1 MPDARRAGDV
11 NDEASACMKPNTL
24 RGNVWI
30 IRNPIAAPV
39 RNRDMSYPAA
49 DSLKIAVIGSGVA
62 ALSSA
67 WLLSQRHRVTIY
79 EKADRLGGHS
89 NTVTAGVATGV
100 VPVDTGFICF
110 NDATYPNLI
119 ALFAH
124 LGVETRATDMSFA
137 VSLDGGRFEYAAPG
151 LFAQRR
157 NVLRPRFWSMLG
169 EIMRFYREA
178 PIDLGDL
185 TDPNLTLGAYLKRE
199 GFSEAFRDDHLLPM
213 AAAIWSSP
221 AHTLMDYPA
230 EAFIRFCG
238 NHGLLKLVGRPL
250 WRTVEGGSR
259 VYVERLA
266 HEIDDVRLNHGVTGV
281 RRTDQG
287 VMVHDSEGGVERFDH
302 VVIGAHAD
310 QALAMLAE
318 PTAREKEVLGAFR
331 YSRNLTVL
339 HTDAGLMPQRR
350 RAWASWNY
358 IGADE
363 GLCVTYWMNKLQGL
377 PGQDLFVTLNPP
389 RPPRPDSL
397 LRSELYEHPIF
408 NSAAIQAQKQL
419 WSLQGQGGV
428 WFCGAHFGAGFHEDG
443 LQSGLAVAEQL
454 GGVRR
459 PWSVQNES
467 GRIHLSPAASKVVE
481 QAA

>member
-1 MPDARRAGDV
+1 MSP
-11 NDEASACMKPNTL
+11 SF
-24 RGNVWI
+24 
-30 IRNPIAAPV
+30 AAPSKAPLNV
-39 RNRDMSYPAA
+39 
-49 DSLKIAVIGSGVA
+49 AVVGSGVA
-62 ALSSA
+62 ALSAA
-67 WLLSQRHRVTIY
+67 WLLSREHRVTLY
-79 EKADRLGGHS
+79 EKAERLGGHS
-89 NTVTAGVATGV
+89 NTVVAGAMGGEVA
-100 VPVDTGFICF
+100 VDTGFICF

-119 ALFAH
+119 ALFEY
-124 LGVETRATDMSFA
+124 LGVPTRATDMSFA
-137 VSLDGGRFEYAAPG
+137 VSRDQGRFEYAAPG

-157 NVLRPRFWSMLG
+157 NLLRPRFWSMLG
-169 EIMRFYREA
+169 EILRFYRQA
-178 PIDLGDL
+178 PVDLAGL
-185 TDPNLTLGAYLKRE
+185 TDPQLTLGDYLKRE
-199 GFSEAFRDDHLLPM
+199 GFSEAFREDHLLPM

-259 VYVERLA
+259 IYVERLA
-266 HEIDDVRLNHGVTGV
+266 QAISDIRLSCGVTAV
-281 RRTDQG
+281 RRTDKG
-287 VMVHDSEGGVERFDH
+287 VVVHDSQGGAARFDH

-318 PTAREKEVLGAFR
+318 PTARERQVLGAFR

-339 HTDAGLMPQRR
+339 HTDQTLMPRRR

-358 IGADE
+358 IGTDG
-363 GLCVTYWMNKLQGL
+363 GLCVTYWMNRLQGIE
-377 PGQDLFVTLNPP
+377 GQDLFVTLNPP
-389 RPPRPDSL
+389 RPPRPDTL

-408 NSAAIQAQKQL
+408 NPAAIQAQKQL

-459 PWSVQNES
+459 PWAVEDES
-467 GRIHLSPAASKVVE
+467 GRIHLPPSSPSLLEATA
-481 QAA
+481 

>member
-1 MPDARRAGDV
+1 M
-11 NDEASACMKPNTL
+11 SST
-24 RGNVWI
+24 
-30 IRNPIAAPV
+30 IAHRSLAP
-39 RNRDMSYPAA
+39 
-49 DSLKIAVIGSGVA
+49 LKIAVVGSGVA

-67 WLLSQRHRVTIY
+67 WLLSQRHRVTVY

-89 NTVTAGVATGV
+89 NTVVAETPQGEV
-100 VPVDTGFICF
+100 AVDTGFICF

-119 ALFAH
+119 ALFDK
-124 LGVETRATDMSFA
+124 LGVRSRATDMSFA
-137 VSLDGGRFEYAAPG
+137 VSLDQGRFEYAAPG

-157 NVLRPRFWSMLG
+157 NLVRPRFWSMLV
-169 EIMRFYREA
+169 EILRFYRQA
-178 PIDLGDL
+178 PEDLEML
-185 TDPNLTLGAYLKRE
+185 TDPQLTLGEYLKRQ

-238 NHGLLKLVGRPL
+238 NHGLLKLVDRPM

-259 VYVERLA
+259 VYVEQLARAIADIRLGVG
-266 HEIDDVRLNHGVTGV
+266 VRAV
-281 RRTDQG
+281 RRTD
-287 VMVHDSEGGVERFDH
+287 GGVLVQDDQGRTECFDH
-302 VVIGAHAD
+302 VVIGTHAN

-318 PTAREKEVLGAFR
+318 PSAQESETLGAIK

-339 HTDAGLMPQRR
+339 HTDSDLMPRRR

-358 IGADE
+358 IGAGE
-363 GLCVTYWMNKLQGL
+363 GLCVTYWMNRLQGL

-389 RPPRPDSL
+389 RAPKAGAL
-397 LRSELYEHPIF
+397 LRSEIYEHPIF
-408 NSAAIQAQKQL
+408 DPAAIQAQKSL
-419 WSLQGQGGV
+419 WNLQGRGGV
-428 WFCGAHFGAGFHEDG
+428 WFCGAYFGAGFHEDG

-459 PWSVQNES
+459 PWSVRDES
-467 GRIHLSPAASKVVE
+467 GRIHLTPFDESAWG

>member
-1 MPDARRAGDV
+1 MSPAVAAGSDT
-11 NDEASACMKPNTL
+11 P
-24 RGNVWI
+24 
-30 IRNPIAAPV
+30 
-39 RNRDMSYPAA
+39 
-49 DSLKIAVIGSGVA
+49 LKIAVVGSGVA

-67 WLLSQRHRVTIY
+67 WLLSQRHKVTVY
-79 EKADRLGGHS
+79 EKAERLGGHS
-89 NTVTAGVATGV
+89 HTVAAGTAQDEVQ
-100 VPVDTGFICF
+100 VDTGFICF

-124 LGVETRATDMSFA
+124 LGIQTRATDMSFA
-137 VSLDGGRFEYAAPG
+137 VSLDDGQFEYAAPG

-157 NVLRPRFWSMLG
+157 NLLRPRFWSMLG
-169 EIMRFYREA
+169 EILRFYRQA
-178 PIDLGDL
+178 PIDLAGL
-185 TDPNLTLGAYLKRE
+185 TDPELTLGDYLKRQ
-199 GFSEAFRDDHLLPM
+199 GFSAAFRDDHLLPM

-238 NHGLLKLVGRPL
+238 NHGLLKLAGRPL

-266 HEIDDVRLNHGVTGV
+266 SAIPDIRLDCGVTTV
-281 RRTDQG
+281 RRTGEG
-287 VMVHDSEGGVERFDH
+287 VVVQDGRGGVERFDH

-318 PTAREKEVLGAFR
+318 PTMQERALLGAFR

-339 HTDAGLMPQRR
+339 HTDRSLMPRRR

-358 IGADE
+358 IGADD
-363 GLCVTYWMNKLQGL
+363 GLCVTYWMNRLQGL

-389 RPPRPDSL
+389 RPPRPDTL

-408 NSAAIQAQKQL
+408 NPAAIQAQKRL
-419 WSLQGQGGV
+419 WALQGRGGV

-454 GGVRR
+454 GAVRR
-459 PWSVQNES
+459 PWSVRDES
-467 GRIHLSPAASKVVE
+467 GRIHLPSSPGVLEAA
-481 QAA
+481 

>member
-1 MPDARRAGDV
+1 MSP
-11 NDEASACMKPNTL
+11 SF
-24 RGNVWI
+24 
-30 IRNPIAAPV
+30 AAPSKAPLNV
-39 RNRDMSYPAA
+39 
-49 DSLKIAVIGSGVA
+49 AVVGSGVA
-62 ALSSA
+62 ALSAA
-67 WLLSQRHRVTIY
+67 WLLSREHRVTLY
-79 EKADRLGGHS
+79 EKAERLGGHS
-89 NTVTAGVATGV
+89 NTVVAGAMGVEVA
-100 VPVDTGFICF
+100 VDTGFICF

-119 ALFAH
+119 ALFEH
-124 LGVETRATDMSFA
+124 LGVPTRATDMSFA
-137 VSLDGGRFEYAAPG
+137 VSRDQGRFEYAAPG

-157 NVLRPRFWSMLG
+157 NLLRPRFWSMLG
-169 EIMRFYREA
+169 EILRFYRQA
-178 PIDLGDL
+178 PVDLAGL
-185 TDPNLTLGAYLKRE
+185 TDPQLTLGDYLKRE
-199 GFSEAFRDDHLLPM
+199 GFSEAFREDHLLPM

-259 VYVERLA
+259 IYVERLA
-266 HEIDDVRLNHGVTGV
+266 QAISDIRLNCGVTSV
-281 RRTDQG
+281 RRTDKG
-287 VMVHDSEGGVERFDH
+287 VVVHDSQGGAAGFDH

-318 PTAREKEVLGAFR
+318 PTARERQVLGAFR

-339 HTDAGLMPQRR
+339 HTDQTLMPRRR

-358 IGADE
+358 IGTDG
-363 GLCVTYWMNKLQGL
+363 GLCVTYWINRLQGIE
-377 PGQDLFVTLNPP
+377 GQDLFVTLNPP
-389 RPPRPDSL
+389 RPPRPDTL
-397 LRSELYEHPIF
+397 LRSELYEHPVF
-408 NSAAIQAQKQL
+408 NPAAIQAQKLL

-459 PWSVQNES
+459 PWAVEDES
-467 GRIHLSPAASKVVE
+467 GRIHLPPSSPSLLEATA
-481 QAA
+481 

>member
-1 MPDARRAGDV
+1 MGFF
-11 NDEASACMKPNTL
+11 
-24 RGNVWI
+24 G
-30 IRNPIAAPV
+30 AA
-39 RNRDMSYPAA
+39 MSFSST
-49 DSLKIAVIGSGVA
+49 DNLKIAVVGSGIS

-67 WLLSQRHRVTIY
+67 WLLSKRHRVTVY

-89 NTVTAGVATGV
+89 NTVTAGVPTGDV
-100 VPVDTGFICF
+100 AVDTGFICF

-119 ALFAH
+119 ALFEH
-124 LGVETRATDMSFA
+124 LGVATRATDMSFA
-137 VSLDGGRFEYAAPG
+137 VSLDHGRFEYAAPA

-169 EIMRFYREA
+169 EVLRFYRDA
-178 PIDLGDL
+178 PAQLGAL
-185 TDPNLTLGAYLKRE
+185 TDPNLTLGDYLKRE
-199 GFSEAFRDDHLLPM
+199 GFSAAFRDDHLLPM

-238 NHGLLKLVGRPL
+238 NHGLLKLIGRPQ
-250 WRTVEGGSR
+250 WRTVEGGSL
-259 VYVERLA
+259 VYVEQMART
-266 HEIDDVRLNHGVTGV
+266 ISDVRLNCGASTV
-281 RRTDQG
+281 RRTEQG
-287 VMVHDSEGGVERFDH
+287 VMIHDSQGGINRFDH

-310 QALAMLAE
+310 QALAMLSE
-318 PTAREKEVLGAFR
+318 PTAEERQLLGAFR

-339 HTDAGLMPQRR
+339 HTDPRLMPHRR

-358 IGADE
+358 IGADD

-377 PGQDLFVTLNPP
+377 SGQDLFVTLNPP
-389 RPPRPDSL
+389 RPPKRGAL
-397 LRSELYEHPIF
+397 LRSEIYEHPIF
-408 NSAAIQAQKQL
+408 DPASIQAQKQL

-454 GGVRR
+454 GQVRR
-459 PWSVQNES
+459 PWSVKNES
-467 GRIHLSPAASKVVE
+467 SRIHLSHAPSGAMEKV
-481 QAA
+481 A

>member
-1 MPDARRAGDV
+1 MPLSPA
-11 NDEASACMKPNTL
+11 NTSD
-24 RGNVWI
+24 G
-30 IRNPIAAPV
+30 P
-39 RNRDMSYPAA
+39 
-49 DSLKIAVIGSGVA
+49 LKIAVVGSGVA

-67 WLLSQRHRVTIY
+67 WLLSQRHRVTVY
-79 EKADRLGGHS
+79 EKAERLGGHS
-89 NTVTAGVATGV
+89 NTVTAAALSGDVA
-100 VPVDTGFICF
+100 VDTGFICF

-119 ALFAH
+119 ALFTH
-124 LGVETRATDMSFA
+124 LGVQTRATDMSFA
-137 VSLDGGRFEYAAPG
+137 VSLEEGRFEYAAPG

-157 NVLRPRFWSMLG
+157 NLLRPRFWSMLS
-169 EIMRFYREA
+169 EVLRFYRQA
-178 PIDLGDL
+178 PIHLGGL
-185 TDPNLTLGAYLKRE
+185 TDPDLTLGDYLKRE

-250 WRTVEGGSR
+250 WRTIKGGSR

-266 HEIDDVRLNHGVTGV
+266 QAIEDVRLDHGVTAV
-281 RRTDQG
+281 RRTDHG
-287 VMVHDSEGGVERFDH
+287 VMVHDSQGGAERFDH

-310 QALAMLAE
+310 QALAMLDE
-318 PTAREKEVLGAFR
+318 PTAREREVLGAFR
-331 YSRNLTVL
+331 YSRNFTVL
-339 HTDAGLMPQRR
+339 HTDADLMPRRR

-358 IGADE
+358 IGANG

-389 RPPRPDSL
+389 RPPKPDTL

-408 NSAAIQAQKQL
+408 NPAALEAQKQL
-419 WSLQGQGGV
+419 WSLQGRGGV

-459 PWSVQNES
+459 PWTVANES
-467 GRIHLSPAASKVVE
+467 GRIHLSPASAGAME
-481 QAA
+481 PAA

>member
-1 MPDARRAGDV
+1 MSP
-11 NDEASACMKPNTL
+11 S
-24 RGNVWI
+24 
-30 IRNPIAAPV
+30 IAAKTHAP
-39 RNRDMSYPAA
+39 
-49 DSLKIAVIGSGVA
+49 LKVAVVGSGIA
-62 ALSSA
+62 ALSAA
-67 WLLSQRHRVTIY
+67 WLLSQRHRVALY
-79 EKADRLGGHS
+79 EKSERLGGHS
-89 NTVTAGVATGV
+89 NTVMAGTAQGEVA
-100 VPVDTGFICF
+100 VDTGFICF

-119 ALFAH
+119 ALFDH
-124 LGVETRATDMSFA
+124 LGVTSRATDMSFA
-137 VSLDGGRFEYAAPG
+137 VSLDRGRFEYAAPG

-157 NVLRPRFWSMLG
+157 NLLRPRFWSMLG
-169 EIMRFYREA
+169 EILRFYRQA
-178 PIDLGDL
+178 PDDLAGL
-185 TDPNLTLGAYLKRE
+185 TDPDLTLGDYLKRQ

-266 HEIDDVRLNHGVTGV
+266 QAISDVRLNRGVTAV
-281 RRTDQG
+281 RRTGEG
-287 VMVHDSEGGVERFDH
+287 VVVHDSQGGAERFDH

-318 PTAREKEVLGAFR
+318 PTALETELLGAFR

-339 HTDAGLMPQRR
+339 HTDAGLMPRRR

-358 IGADE
+358 IGAED
-363 GLCVTYWMNKLQGL
+363 GLCVTYWMNRLQGL
-377 PGQDLFVTLNPP
+377 QGQDLFVTLNPP
-389 RPPRPDSL
+389 RPPRPGAL
-397 LRSELYEHPIF
+397 LRSELYEHPVF
-408 NSAAIQAQKQL
+408 TPAAIQAQKQL
-419 WSLQGQGGV
+419 WRLQGQGGV

-459 PWSVQNES
+459 PWTVENES
-467 GRIHLSPAASKVVE
+467 GRIHLPAPSVLE
-481 QAA
+481 AAA

>member
-1 MPDARRAGDV
+1 MSPVSARPPFG
-11 NDEASACMKPNTL
+11 P
-24 RGNVWI
+24 
-30 IRNPIAAPV
+30 
-39 RNRDMSYPAA
+39 
-49 DSLKIAVIGSGVA
+49 LKIAVVGSGVA

-67 WLLSQRHRVTIY
+67 WLLSQRHRVTVY
-79 EKADRLGGHS
+79 EKSDRLGGHS
-89 NTVTAGVATGV
+89 NTVEASTTAGKVA
-100 VPVDTGFICF
+100 VDTGFICF
-110 NDATYPNLI
+110 NDATYPNLV
-119 ALFAH
+119 ALFDH
-124 LGVETRATDMSFA
+124 LGVTARATEMSFA
-137 VSLDGGRFEYAAPG
+137 VSLDGGRFEYAAPS

-157 NVLRPRFWSMLG
+157 NAFRPRFWSMLG
-169 EIMRFYREA
+169 EVLRFYRQA
-178 PIDLGDL
+178 PLDMAKGVNSD
-185 TDPNLTLGAYLKRE
+185 LTLGDYLKRE

-238 NHGLLKLVGRPL
+238 NHGLLKLAGRPL

-259 VYVERLA
+259 VYVGRLA
-266 HEIDDVRLNHGVTGV
+266 QTLDDIRLERGVIAV

-287 VMVHDSEGGVERFDH
+287 VMIHDSQGGIERFDH

-318 PTAREKEVLGAFR
+318 PTARETELLGAFR

-339 HTDAGLMPQRR
+339 HTDAGLMPRRR

-358 IGADE
+358 IGAND
-363 GLCVTYWMNKLQGL
+363 GLCVTYWMNRLQGL

-389 RPPRPDSL
+389 RPPRPDTL
-397 LRSELYEHPIF
+397 LRSELYDHPIF
-408 NSAAIQAQKQL
+408 NPAALRAQREL

-459 PWSVQNES
+459 PWTVENES
-467 GRIHLSPAASKVVE
+467 GRIHLSATPTLAMETAA
-481 QAA
+481 

>member
-1 MPDARRAGDV
+1 M
-11 NDEASACMKPNTL
+11 SST
-24 RGNVWI
+24 
-30 IRNPIAAPV
+30 IAQSSPAP
-39 RNRDMSYPAA
+39 
-49 DSLKIAVIGSGVA
+49 LKIAVVGSGVA

-67 WLLSQRHRVTIY
+67 WLLSQRHRVTVY

-89 NTVTAGVATGV
+89 NTVVAETPEGEV
-100 VPVDTGFICF
+100 AVDTGFICF

-119 ALFAH
+119 ALFDK
-124 LGVETRATDMSFA
+124 LGVTSRATDMSFA
-137 VSLDGGRFEYAAPG
+137 VSLDQGRFEYAAPG

-157 NVLRPRFWSMLG
+157 NLVRPRFWSMLG
-169 EIMRFYREA
+169 EILRFYRQA
-178 PIDLGDL
+178 PEDLEGL
-185 TDPNLTLGAYLKRE
+185 TDPQLTLGEYLKRQ

-238 NHGLLKLVGRPL
+238 NHGLLKLVDRPM

-259 VYVERLA
+259 VYVEQLARAIADIRLGA
-266 HEIDDVRLNHGVTGV
+266 GV
-281 RRTDQG
+281 RAVQRTGDGVLVQDDQG
-287 VMVHDSEGGVERFDH
+287 RAERFDH
-302 VVIGAHAD
+302 VIIGAHAN

-318 PTAREKEVLGAFR
+318 PSDQEKETLGAIK

-339 HTDAGLMPQRR
+339 HTDSDLMPRRR

-358 IGADE
+358 IGVGD
-363 GLCVTYWMNKLQGL
+363 GLCVTYWMNRLQGL

-389 RPPRPDSL
+389 RAPRAGAL
-397 LRSELYEHPIF
+397 LRSEIYEHPIF
-408 NSAAIQAQKQL
+408 DPAAIQAQKRL
-419 WSLQGQGGV
+419 WSLQGRGGV
-428 WFCGAHFGAGFHEDG
+428 WFCGAYFGAGFHEDG

-459 PWSVQNES
+459 PWSVRDES
-467 GRIHLSPAASKVVE
+467 GRIHLAPLDENAWGRAA
-481 QAA
+481 

>member
-1 MPDARRAGDV
+1 MTRPPARLS
-11 NDEASACMKPNTL
+11 N
-24 RGNVWI
+24 
-30 IRNPIAAPV
+30 AP
-39 RNRDMSYPAA
+39 
-49 DSLKIAVIGSGVA
+49 LKIAVVGSGVA

-67 WLLSQRHRVTIY
+67 WLLSQRHAVTLY

-89 NTVTAGVATGV
+89 NTVTAGAATGT

-124 LGVETRATDMSFA
+124 LGVPTRKTDMSFA
-137 VSLDGGRFEYAAPG
+137 VSLDDGRFEYAAPG

-157 NVLRPRFWSMLG
+157 NLLRPRFWSMLG
-169 EIMRFYREA
+169 EIARFYREA
-178 PIDLGDL
+178 PIDLGGL
-185 TDPNLTLGAYLKRE
+185 TDPNLTLGDYLRRE

-259 VYVERLA
+259 AYVERMA
-266 HEIDDVRLNHGVTGV
+266 RAIADVRLEHGVTAV
-281 RRTDQG
+281 RRVDQG
-287 VMVHDSEGGVERFDH
+287 VMVHDSQGGVERFDH

-310 QALAMLAE
+310 QALSMLSE
-318 PTAREKEVLGAFR
+318 PTRQEKDLLGAFR

-339 HTDAGLMPQRR
+339 HTDAGLMPRRR
-350 RAWASWNY
+350 RAWATRNY
-358 IGADE
+358 IGSDG
-363 GLCVTYWMNKLQGL
+363 GLCVTYWMNRLQGQS
-377 PGQDLFVTLNPP
+377 GQDLFVTLNPP
-389 RPPRPDSL
+389 RPPRPDTL

-408 NSAAIQAQKQL
+408 NPAAIQAQKRL

-459 PWSVQNES
+459 PWSVENES
-467 GRIHLSPAASKVVE
+467 GRIHLSPSSPNALETAA
-481 QAA
+481 

>member
-1 MPDARRAGDV
+1 MTRPPARLS
-11 NDEASACMKPNTL
+11 N
-24 RGNVWI
+24 
-30 IRNPIAAPV
+30 AP
-39 RNRDMSYPAA
+39 
-49 DSLKIAVIGSGVA
+49 LKIAVVGSGVA

-67 WLLSQRHRVTIY
+67 WLLSQRHAVTLY

-89 NTVTAGVATGV
+89 NTVTAGAATGT

-124 LGVETRATDMSFA
+124 LGVPTRKTDMSFA
-137 VSLDGGRFEYAAPG
+137 VSLDDGRFEYAAPG

-157 NVLRPRFWSMLG
+157 NLLRPRFWSMLG
-169 EIMRFYREA
+169 EIARFYREA
-178 PIDLGDL
+178 PIDLGGL
-185 TDPNLTLGAYLKRE
+185 TDPNLTLGDYLRRE

-238 NHGLLKLVGRPL
+238 NHGLLKLVGRPS

-266 HEIDDVRLNHGVTGV
+266 REIGDVRLNHRVTAV

-287 VMVHDSEGGVERFDH
+287 VMVHDSQDRVERFDH

-331 YSRNLTVL
+331 YSRNLAVL

-358 IGADE
+358 IGAEE

-389 RPPRPDSL
+389 RPPKPDTL

-408 NSAAIQAQKQL
+408 SPAAIQAQKQL

-443 LQSGLAVAEQL
+443 LQAGLAVAEQL

-459 PWSVQNES
+459 PWSVENES
-467 GRIHLSPAASKVVE
+467 GRIHLSTAAACAMEK
-481 QAA
+481 AA

>member
-1 MPDARRAGDV
+1 MPQ
-11 NDEASACMKPNTL
+11 SST
-24 RGNVWI
+24 
-30 IRNPIAAPV
+30 AAP
-39 RNRDMSYPAA
+39 SGAP
-49 DSLKIAVIGSGVA
+49 LKIAVIGSGIA

-67 WLLSQRHRVTIY
+67 WLLAQRHEVTIY

-89 NTVTAGVATGV
+89 NTVAAETTEGE

-110 NDATYPNLI
+110 NDATYPNLV

-124 LGVETRATDMSFA
+124 LGVGSRATDMSFA
-137 VSLDGGRFEYAAPG
+137 VSLDEGRFEYAAHG
-151 LFAQRR
+151 LFSQRR
-157 NVLRPRFWSMLG
+157 NLLRPRFWSMLG
-169 EIMRFYREA
+169 EILRFYRQA
-178 PIDLGDL
+178 PGDLGGL
-185 TDPNLTLGAYLKRE
+185 ADPELTLGTYLKQQ

-230 EAFIRFCG
+230 EAFLRFCD
-238 NHGLLKLVGRPL
+238 NHGLLKLAGRPL

-259 VYVERLA
+259 TYVERLSRA
-266 HEIDDVRLNHGVTGV
+266 ISDIRLGAGV
-281 RRTDQG
+281 RAVRRIGEG
-287 VMVHDSEGGVERFDH
+287 VLIHDDLGRSERFDH

-310 QALAMLAE
+310 QALVMLEE
-318 PTAREKEVLGAFR
+318 PTDQEREVLGALR

-339 HTDAGLMPQRR
+339 HTDRGLMPRRR

-363 GLCVTYWMNKLQGL
+363 GLCVTYWMNRLQGL

-389 RPPRPDSL
+389 RPPKPGAL
-397 LRSELYEHPIF
+397 LRSEIYEHPIF
-408 NSAAIQAQKQL
+408 TPAAMQAQKRL
-419 WSLQGQGGV
+419 WSLQGFGGV
-428 WFCGAHFGAGFHEDG
+428 WFCGAYFGAGFHEDG

-459 PWSVQNES
+459 PWTVDNES
-467 GRIHLSPAASKVVE
+467 GRIHLPPAAQRIME